1 MSKLAIKIGITGPV
15 GSIKSEALRKII
27 NMLENQGEKVQGVL
41 MSEIIENNKV
51 TGYSL
56 FDIYTKKRVVFAEA
70 GIVSR
75 VKIDKIGVDTRILE
89 DILIPSLQKAR
100 EMADVIVIDELGKL
114 ENTSK
119 AIQKEITE
127 TLEGTKPLI
136 LTLHKKSRNPVL
148 QEIRS
153 LEGVRVFDITPINRS
168 LLPFRVLRV
177 LRGEEGA

>member
-1 MSKLAIKIGITGPV
+1 MAIKIGITGPV
-15 GSIKSEALRKII
+15 GSIKSEALKKII
-27 NMLENQGEKVQGVL
+27 EMLENQGSKVHGVL
-41 MSEIIENNKV
+41 VSEITNGNKV
-51 TGYSL
+51 VGYSIYDL
-56 FDIYTKKRVVFAEA
+56 YTKKKVVFAETS
-70 GIVSR
+70 IISR
-75 VKIDKIGVDTRILE
+75 VKIDKIGVDTRLLE
-89 DILIPSLQKAR
+89 DFLVPSLQKAR

-136 LTLHKKSRNPVL
+136 ITLHKKSRNPVL

-153 LEGVRVFDITPINRS
+153 LEGVRVFDITPINRG

-177 LRGEEGA
+177 LKGEEGA